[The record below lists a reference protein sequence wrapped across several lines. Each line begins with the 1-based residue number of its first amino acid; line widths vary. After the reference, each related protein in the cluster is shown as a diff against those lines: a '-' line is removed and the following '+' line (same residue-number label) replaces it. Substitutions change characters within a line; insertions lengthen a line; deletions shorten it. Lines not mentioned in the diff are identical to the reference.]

1 MTEDNYACYLVNL
14 YVKSLC
20 YTLGTNVVCQLYFD
34 KKLINIFLFSFN
46 HIILKFYDG
55 DKYYQFNFVF
65 NSNYCKMLKIRLENR
80 IVVCDVYVEN
90 FLFKMK
96 GVATKEN
103 NFYKFLEILSDV
115 KMEDLDYV
123 LRDDF

>member
-46 HIILKFYDG
+46 HIKISFNHIKILIFIE
-55 DKYYQFNFVF
+55 VR
-65 NSNYCKMLKIRLENR
+65 LK
-80 IVVCDVYVEN
+80 
-90 FLFKMK
+90 
-96 GVATKEN
+96 
-103 NFYKFLEILSDV
+103 S
-115 KMEDLDYV
+115 
-123 LRDDF
+123 

>member
-1 MTEDNYACYLVNL
+1 MGYELFKKNL
-14 YVKSLC
+14 E
-20 YTLGTNVVCQLYFD
+20 
-34 KKLINIFLFSFN
+34 KLELSSRLKVFKHIFNLNILIYEFYEYN
-46 HIILKFYDG
+46 KIIILKFYDG

-115 KMEDLDYV
+115 KMEDLDYF